1 VSAFEGAD
9 DIRFR
14 TTECVMT
21 QAARGNKVEALRARF
36 GRAAE
41 AAPEFP
47 TSVLAG
53 ASNSLGA
60 YVFQTTAGSFDIEV
74 RRVIED
80 HQAFYEVTPY
90 YVLFEERPR
99 GYTSSRRIQAG
110 FDVDVFGIV
119 KGPAPQPSPEYELV
133 YQALSRLAD
142 AIRPP
147 TSDGCSIE
155 VISLASTIIL
165 DPRLHFQP
173 EATLRIR
180 IAHSRGLDQPAGPAE
195 ERTLQ
200 KLQEQLRSLGVKAG
214 GGR

>member
-1 VSAFEGAD
+1 
-9 DIRFR
+9 
-14 TTECVMT
+14 M
-21 QAARGNKVEALRARF
+21 
-36 GRAAE
+36 
-41 AAPEFP
+41 
-47 TSVLAG
+47 
-53 ASNSLGA
+53 
-60 YVFQTTAGSFDIEV
+60 FQTATGSTDFEV

-90 YVLFEERPR
+90 YVLFEERSQGHP
-99 GYTSSRRIQAG
+99 SNRRVQAG

-133 YQALSRLAD
+133 YQALSRLAEE
-142 AIRPP
+142 IRPP
-147 TSDGCSIE
+147 ASDGCSIE
-155 VISLASTIIL
+155 VIPLASRVIL
-165 DPRLHFQP
+165 DPKLHFQP

-214 GGR
+214 RGR

>member
-1 VSAFEGAD
+1 MSQ
-9 DIRFR
+9 
-14 TTECVMT
+14 T
-21 QAARGNKVEALRARF
+21 
-36 GRAAE
+36 
-41 AAPEFP
+41 P
-47 TSVLAG
+47 TG
-53 ASNSLGA
+53 SLNL
-60 YVFQTTAGSFDIEV
+60 EV

-80 HQAFYEVTPY
+80 HQAFYEVAPY
-90 YVLFEERPR
+90 YVLFEERPP
-99 GYTSSRRIQAG
+99 GGHVSGLRIQAG

-119 KGPAPQPSPEYELV
+119 KGPAPEPSPEYELV
-133 YQALSRLAD
+133 YQALSRLAE
-142 AIRPP
+142 AIRPH

-155 VISLASTIIL
+155 VISQATTVIL

-200 KLQEQLRSLGVKAG
+200 KLQEQLRTLGVKAG

>member
-1 VSAFEGAD
+1 MLQ
-9 DIRFR
+9 
-14 TTECVMT
+14 T
-21 QAARGNKVEALRARF
+21 
-36 GRAAE
+36 
-41 AAPEFP
+41 AP
-47 TSVLAG
+47 G
-53 ASNSLGA
+53 G
-60 YVFQTTAGSFDIEV
+60 FDVEV

-80 HQAFYEVTPY
+80 HQAFYEVAPY
-90 YVLFEERPR
+90 YVLFEERPQ
-99 GYTSSRRIQAG
+99 GHPSSRRIQAG

-133 YQALSRLAD
+133 YQALSRLAEE
-142 AIRPP
+142 IQPP

-165 DPRLHFQP
+165 DPRLHFQA

-200 KLQEQLRSLGVKAG
+200 KLQEQLRTLGVKAG

>member
-1 VSAFEGAD
+1 
-9 DIRFR
+9 
-14 TTECVMT
+14 MT
-21 QAARGNKVEALRARF
+21 ASLPDGYGKMAARRKQRQIF
-36 GRAAE
+36 QQ
-41 AAPEFP
+41 
-47 TSVLAG
+47 
-53 ASNSLGA
+53 ASCPRIDFLWESMSQTATDSL
-60 YVFQTTAGSFDIEV
+60 DPEV

-80 HQAFYEVTPY
+80 HQVFYEVTPY
-90 YVLFEERPR
+90 YVLFEERPP
-99 GYTSSRRIQAG
+99 GGHSNRRIQAG

-133 YQALSRLAD
+133 YQALSRLAE

-155 VISLASTIIL
+155 VISLSSTIIF
-165 DPRLHFQP
+165 DPKLHFEQ

-200 KLQEQLRSLGVKAG
+200 KLQEQLRTLGVKAG

>member
-1 VSAFEGAD
+1 MLQ
-9 DIRFR
+9 
-14 TTECVMT
+14 T
-21 QAARGNKVEALRARF
+21 
-36 GRAAE
+36 
-41 AAPEFP
+41 AP
-47 TSVLAG
+47 G
-53 ASNSLGA
+53 G
-60 YVFQTTAGSFDIEV
+60 FDVEV

-80 HQAFYEVTPY
+80 HQAFYEVAPY
-90 YVLFEERPR
+90 YVLFEERPQ
-99 GYTSSRRIQAG
+99 GHPNSRRIQAG

-133 YQALSRLAD
+133 YQALSRLAEE
-142 AIRPP
+142 IRPP

-180 IAHSRGLDQPAGPAE
+180 IAHSRGLDRPAGPAE

-200 KLQEQLRSLGVKAG
+200 KLQEQLRGLGVKAG